1 MFFSSAFVLT
11 MDNLGR
17 FRPTGS
23 SPPIGSPTNFAE
35 FLDGGQ
41 GGVAQSL
48 RSNQFRPPSPVV
60 RPQQQSRNS
69 DDPPLLKR
77 SKVDYTPDEP
87 ITNLV
92 SGRSQIAIAT
102 KDKKISVIDTST
114 SEQTSCDI
122 SRYLGSRLLQAR
134 IHKLFMDPTG
144 KFILISLAYAAD
156 NQPME
161 NLLYV
166 KQVQPLPRLKNY
178 LISAVAWNHPK
189 TNSSS
194 NTSNSTGTILL
205 GTTKGLVLQT
215 ELMPNDESKFFP
227 LASGPRQY
235 VKEVFDVGSDVGAI
249 TGIEYHQIPSTTQ
262 TEKAFIIII
271 STNSRLYR
279 MLGSVPANVDPPPLH
294 TIFAQNINSYKDVPG
309 RFTNSKLD
317 LYYPSPTAPP
327 TRFAWLTEPGVLTSD
342 IHNQFNQCRTSFESN
357 EDINII
363 SYITPRET
371 INDIPLST
379 STPSGLSPPSGYMNA
394 YFYDKPVSMI
404 VTNFHILIAF
414 RHCLK
419 AICILNDLTVYEEY
433 FSTKYGHIQG
443 ISKDPIKNIIWVYC
457 ERAVYRY
464 KILNENKNI
473 WKIYLDQR
481 RFDLARKYSSSDENN
496 YDRVICEEAQ
506 HYFKQKDYEKSAE
519 IFARSKRPFEDV
531 SLMFMEAKSSKA
543 LKKYLTIRL
552 DQFDSNQMTQITM
565 TLAWLLDLI
574 MSSISVISLQST
586 TDATVEET
594 QELYSELDSLLEN
607 EQIIRCLREHST
619 LFYGVI
625 MNYMDWNTC
634 IRVAKLIGDSDFV
647 VQRYIDLG
655 KLDDAL
661 EMIKSDPKDEF
672 YYTYGHLFMKRK
684 PKEFIDT
691 LIERPNIDP
700 ERLIPILI
708 QENPY
713 FNKCSETIR
722 YLEHCIKNLRTDSK
736 VIHNYLFE
744 LYARH
749 KDENT
754 LIEYLDNELSPDN
767 VQQPHLDL
775 QLCLRLCTELKLIKA
790 CVSLYSY
797 MGMYD
802 EALSLTL
809 NVDLELAKSVA
820 RKPDCE
826 DEQKKMWLII
836 AEHVLTM
843 NKDIQIATDL
853 LRESKLLRIEDILP
867 FFPDSKTIDY
877 FRDAIRKSLQ
887 DYRNQIMLLK
897 DGTFDNIA
905 EDIRSEIKT
914 FRNRYSIIRVEQKC
928 EICSQNL
935 LLRTCYVFPCGHL
948 FHSDCMIK
956 EIIAIDPQYKGL
968 EDKLKQIATDETRQ
982 QIEDVIS
989 SECVY
994 CGSLLANIDKPAP
1007 LSSRFLANETNSS
1020 AGKYLSVPSLINSSA
1035 SQAQQMPD

>member
-1 MFFSSAFVLT
+1 
-11 MDNLGR
+11 MDFGR

-23 SPPIGSPTNFAE
+23 SPPVGSPTNFID
-35 FLDGGQ
+35 FMDGGP

-69 DDPPLLKR
+69 DDPPLFKR
-77 SKVDYTPDEP
+77 SKVNYTPDEP

-92 SGRSQIAIAT
+92 SGRNQIAIAT

-114 SEQTSCDI
+114 SEQTNCDI
-122 SRYLGSRLLQAR
+122 SRYLGNRIMQAR
-134 IHKLFMDPTG
+134 IHKLFIDPTG
-144 KFILISLAYAAD
+144 RFVLISLAYAAD
-156 NQPME
+156 NQPLE

-166 KQVQPLPRLKNY
+166 KQVQPLPRLKNH

-189 TNSSS
+189 TNASAST
-194 NTSNSTGTILL
+194 TSNSTGTILI
-205 GTTKGLVLQT
+205 GTTKGLILQT
-215 ELMPNDESKFFP
+215 ELIPNDESKFFP

-249 TGIEYHQIPSTTQ
+249 TGLEYHQIPSSSQ
-262 TEKAFIIII
+262 TEKAFIIIV

-279 MLGSVPANVDPPPLH
+279 MVGTVPANADPPPLH

-317 LYYPSPTAPP
+317 LYYPNPTSPP
-327 TRFAWLTEPGVLTSD
+327 TRFAWLTEPGVLTSE
-342 IHNQFNQCRTSFESN
+342 IHNQFNQCRSSFGSN
-357 EDINII
+357 EDISII
-363 SYITPRET
+363 SHNTPKDSNNE
-371 INDIPLST
+371 IPLST
-379 STPSGLSPPSGYMNA
+379 STPSGLSPPSSYMNA

-433 FSTKYGHIQG
+433 FSNKHGHIHG
-443 ISKDPIKNIIWVYC
+443 ISKDPIKNIIWVYL

-473 WKIYLDQR
+473 WKIYLEQK
-481 RFDLARKYSSSDENN
+481 RFDLAKKYSSGDENS

-506 HYFKQKDYEKSAE
+506 HFFKQKDYEKSAE
-519 IFARSKRPFEDV
+519 IFARSKRSFEDV
-531 SLMFMEAKSSKA
+531 SLMFMQAKSSRA

-552 DQFDSNQMTQITM
+552 DQFDPSEITQITM

-574 MSSISVISLQST
+574 ISSISVISLQPSSDST
-586 TDATVEET
+586 AEEIR
-594 QELYSELDSLLEN
+594 ELYSELDSLLEN
-607 EQIIRCLREHST
+607 EQVLSCIRKHST
-619 LFYGVI
+619 LFYGII

-655 KLDDAL
+655 KLDEAL

-672 YYTYGHLFMKRK
+672 YYTYGHIFMKRK
-684 PKEFIDT
+684 PKEFIDV
-691 LIERPNIDP
+691 LIQRTNMNP
-700 ERLIPILI
+700 EKLIPTLI

-722 YLEHCIKNLRTDSK
+722 YLEHCIKNLGTDSR

-749 KDENT
+749 RDEQT
-754 LIEYLDNELSPDN
+754 LLEYLDNELSIDN
-767 VQQPHLDL
+767 VQQPYLDL

-790 CVSLYSY
+790 CVNLYSY

-826 DEQKKMWLII
+826 DEQKRMWLTI
-836 AEHVLTM
+836 AEHVLTK

-853 LRESKLLRIEDILP
+853 LRESRLLRIEDILP

-887 DYRNQIMLLK
+887 DYKNQIMLLK

-905 EDIRSEIKT
+905 EDIRGEIKT
-914 FRNRYSIIRVEQKC
+914 FRNRYSIIRSEQKC
-928 EICSQNL
+928 EVCNQNL

-948 FHSDCMIK
+948 FHSECMIK
-956 EIIAIDPQYKGL
+956 EIISIDPQYKGL
-968 EDKLKQIATDETRQ
+968 DIKLKQLATDETRN
-982 QIEDVIS
+982 QIEEIIS

-994 CGSLLANIDKPAP
+994 CGSLLSNIDQPAP
-1007 LSSRFLANETNSS
+1007 ISGKFVGGETITSRYLLASTPIGS
-1020 AGKYLSVPSLINSSA
+1020 PT
-1035 SQAQQMPD
+1035 QQVQQVAD